1 VDEISTDFHGIGYG
15 GTLTGEGSVFIQ
27 KLLFRLDQI
36 TGKYGKTSMLGA
48 IQFDFPIRRP
58 NYRFVNEAIFS
69 AVIGTLVPAD
79 GAGVVRASVDVN
91 HIGHNANYT
100 AHLADERLP

>member
-1 VDEISTDFHGIGYG
+1 
-15 GTLTGEGSVFIQ
+15 
-27 KLLFRLDQI
+27 
-36 TGKYGKTSMLGA
+36 MLGA
-48 IQFDFPIRRP
+48 IQFDFPVRRP

-100 AHLADERLP
+100 AHLGGRKAAMIWESLHTNLTFPVCAFIRSYVTYRLNFQQISSQH

>member
-1 VDEISTDFHGIGYG
+1 LHTITAIYYRKKDLFYPKAIIPA
-15 GTLTGEGSVFIQ
+15 GSNY
-27 KLLFRLDQI
+27 
-36 TGKYGKTSMLGA
+36 GKYGKTSMLGA

>member
-1 VDEISTDFHGIGYG
+1 
-15 GTLTGEGSVFIQ
+15 
-27 KLLFRLDQI
+27 
-36 TGKYGKTSMLGA
+36 MLGA

-100 AHLADERLP
+100 AHLGGRKAAMIWESLHTNLTCPVCAVVSMGRRNTQLRPEFIENKSQKRWLG